1 MTRQQLDHIP
11 ACLTDTS
18 PAPTVT
24 HRCPGSKVAA
34 GQAVPQEDAVA
45 EPEGADDDAVM
56 RKRLGALGRDLGGA
70 GTPPPRATEKGLSG
84 TSAALNLGARVM
96 TEFVAS
102 VAVGG
107 FIGWQL
113 DRWLGS
119 SPLLLILFIGLGTAA
134 GFWSVYRVATK
145 PRAR

>member
-1 MTRQQLDHIP
+1 M
-11 ACLTDTS
+11 
-18 PAPTVT
+18 
-24 HRCPGSKVAA
+24 
-34 GQAVPQEDAVA
+34 A
-45 EPEGADDDAVM
+45 EPDGADDEAAM
-56 RKRLGALGRDLGGA
+56 RERLAALSRDLGGP
-70 GTPPPRATEKGLSG
+70 GGRTPPPSGVEKGLSG

-119 SPLLLILFIGLGTAA
+119 SPLMLILFIGLGAAA

-145 PRAR
+145 PGAR